1 LVIIGLVK
9 NKNYH
14 PVSEEIMEQIR
25 FKSKCKISNVGVTED
40 TLTGRG
46 GLALFVRYVSQVN
59 IYTLL
64 LDAFGHIR
72 RSQKGQPIWNT
83 FKQIFCFFYDGTS
96 RHLVYFDQLKKDK
109 GYASVIENTSEE
121 MIGSHQVKRFFKA
134 FSWLC
139 GGIFRRI
146 LKRLFIWRLK
156 IERPEKIELTIDL
169 MIMDNDEAAKRHG
182 VEPTYK
188 KVKGFGSLQILWNR
202 KVVDAIFRGGSK
214 HSNSGQTVVNMVT
227 DLVNLIRR
235 EYRADVPIVVR
246 MDSGFF
252 DEDNLAALDRQ
263 NIGVICTGK
272 IYDHVK
278 GYVGALP
285 ENGWAIYDNGHQ
297 EWEYVEFGYRYDS
310 WKKYYRAIYTRPA
323 YEGEQRVFDF
333 ARPDNI
339 IITNLGMNPGV
350 VRGCSA
356 EVRKELIWVESIIHS
371 HHQRG
376 ADELPHRG
384 LKDFGFEELPFK
396 RFSPNT
402 AFFYCMLIS
411 FFLFETFKEDVL
423 EEVLPVASYA
433 TTVRRKVVDFAAKI
447 ITTSRGIILKV
458 TQAVMD
464 HLRFDKLWERC
475 QNPIPILD

>member
-1 LVIIGLVK
+1 MK
-9 NKNYH
+9 
-14 PVSEEIMEQIR
+14 QIR
-25 FKSKCKISNVGVTED
+25 FKSKCKISKVGVTED

-59 IYTLL
+59 IYALL
-64 LDAFGHIR
+64 FDAFGHIR
-72 RSQKGQPIWNT
+72 RSEKGQPVWNV

-96 RHLVYFDQLKKDK
+96 RHLVYFDQLKRDR

-121 MIGSHQVKRFFKA
+121 MIGSHQAKRFFKA

-156 IERPEKIELTIDL
+156 IQRPEKIELTIDL
-169 MIMDNDEAAKRHG
+169 MIMDNDEAVKRHG

-188 KVKGFGSLQILWNR
+188 KVKGFGSLQVLWNR

-214 HSNSGQTVVNMVT
+214 HSNAGQTVVNMVT

-272 IYDHVK
+272 VYDHVK

-285 ENGWAIYDNGHQ
+285 DNGWAIYDNGHQ
-297 EWEYVEFGYRYDS
+297 EWEYVEFGYRYES

-323 YEGEQRVFDF
+323 YEGEQRVLDF

-339 IITNLGMNPGV
+339 IITNLGVNPAV
-350 VRGCSA
+350 VKGCSA
-356 EVRKELIWVESIIHS
+356 QTRKELIRVESIIHS

-464 HLRFDKLWERC
+464 HLRFDRLWERC
-475 QNPIPILD
+475 QNPIPILG

>member
-1 LVIIGLVK
+1 
-9 NKNYH
+9 
-14 PVSEEIMEQIR
+14 MEQIT
-25 FKSKCKISNVGVTED
+25 FKSKCKINKVDVTED

-46 GLALFVRYVSQVN
+46 GLALFVRYLSQVN
-59 IYTLL
+59 IYALL
-64 LDAFGHIR
+64 FNCFSHLR
-72 RSQKGQPIWNT
+72 RSEKGQPIWNI
-83 FKQIFCFFYDGTS
+83 FKQVFCFFYDGTS
-96 RHLVYFDQLKKDK
+96 RHLVYFDQLKKDE
-109 GYASVIENTSEE
+109 GYAAVIENSPEE
-121 MIGSHQVKRFFKA
+121 MMGSHQVKRFFKA

-139 GGIFRRI
+139 GGVFRRI

-214 HSNSGQTVVNMVT
+214 HSNSGHTVVNMVT
-227 DLVNLIRR
+227 ELVRLIRR
-235 EYRADVPIVVR
+235 EYRSDVPILLR

-252 DEDNLAALDRQ
+252 DEDNLVVLDRL
-263 NIGVICTGK
+263 NVGFICTGK
-272 IYDHVK
+272 IYEHVK
-278 GYVGALP
+278 AYVGALP
-285 ENGWAIYDNGHQ
+285 EKGWKVYDNGHQ
-297 EWEYVEFGYRYDS
+297 EWEYIEFGYRYDS
-310 WKKYYRAIYTRPA
+310 WKRYYRAIYTRPA
-323 YEGEQRVFDF
+323 YEGEQRLLDF

-339 IITNLGMNPGV
+339 IVTNLGVNPEV
-350 VRGCSA
+350 VRGCGSP
-356 EVRKELIWVESIIHS
+356 RGKELVQVESIIHS

-396 RFSPNT
+396 RFTPNT

-433 TTVRRKVVDFAAKI
+433 TTVRRRVVDFAAKI

-464 HLRFDKLWERC
+464 NLHFDKLWEKC
-475 QNPIPILD
+475 QNPIPISG

>member
-1 LVIIGLVK
+1 
-9 NKNYH
+9 
-14 PVSEEIMEQIR
+14 MEQIT
-25 FKSKCKISNVGVTED
+25 FKSKCKINKVDVTED

-46 GLALFVRYVSQVN
+46 GLALFVRYLSQVN
-59 IYTLL
+59 IYALL
-64 LDAFGHIR
+64 FNCFSHLR
-72 RSQKGQPIWNT
+72 RSEKGQPIWNI
-83 FKQIFCFFYDGTS
+83 FKQVFCFFYDGTS
-96 RHLVYFDQLKKDK
+96 RHLVYFDQLKRDE
-109 GYASVIENTSEE
+109 GYAAVIENSPEE
-121 MIGSHQVKRFFKA
+121 MMGSHQVKRFFKA

-139 GGIFRRI
+139 GGVFRRI

-214 HSNSGQTVVNMVT
+214 HSNSGHTVVNMVT
-227 DLVNLIRR
+227 ELVHLIRR
-235 EYRADVPIVVR
+235 EYRSDVPILLR

-252 DEDNLAALDRQ
+252 DEDNLVALDRL
-263 NIGVICTGK
+263 NVGFICTGK
-272 IYDHVK
+272 IYEHVK
-278 GYVGALP
+278 AYVGALP
-285 ENGWAIYDNGHQ
+285 EKGWKVYDNGHQ
-297 EWEYVEFGYRYDS
+297 EWEYIEFGYRYDS
-310 WKKYYRAIYTRPA
+310 WKRYYRAIYTRPA
-323 YEGEQRVFDF
+323 YEGEQRLLDF

-339 IITNLGMNPGV
+339 IVTNLGVNPEV
-350 VRGCSA
+350 VRGCDSQ
-356 EVRKELIWVESIIHS
+356 RGKEWVQVESIIHS

-396 RFSPNT
+396 RFTPNT

-433 TTVRRKVVDFAAKI
+433 TTVRRRVVDFAAKI
-447 ITTSRGIILKV
+447 IKTSRGIILKV

-464 HLRFDKLWERC
+464 KLHFATLWERC
-475 QNPIPILD
+475 QNPIPIF

>member
-1 LVIIGLVK
+1 MHLPK
-9 NKNYH
+9 TKNYH
-14 PVSEEIMEQIR
+14 PVSEEIMKQIT
-25 FKSKCKISNVGVTED
+25 FKSKCKIKKVDVTED

-46 GLALFVRYVSQVN
+46 GMALFVRYLSQVN

-64 LDAFGHIR
+64 LDSFGNLR
-72 RSQKGQPIWNT
+72 RSQKGQPIWNV
-83 FKQIFCFFYDGTS
+83 FKQILCFFYDGTS
-96 RHLVYFDQLKKDK
+96 RHLVYFDQLKKDE
-109 GYASVIENTSEE
+109 GYAAVIENNLEE
-121 MIGSHQVKRFFKA
+121 MVCSHQVKRFFKA
-134 FSWLC
+134 FSWIC
-139 GGIFRRI
+139 GGVFRRI

-156 IERPEKIELTIDL
+156 IERPDKIELTIDL
-169 MIMDNDEAAKRHG
+169 MILDNDEAVKRHG
-182 VEPTYK
+182 VKPTYK
-188 KVKGFGSLQILWNR
+188 HVKGFGSLQILWNR

-214 HSNSGQTVVNMVT
+214 HSNAGQTVVNMVT
-227 DLVNLIRR
+227 ALVDLIRR
-235 EYRADVPIVVR
+235 EYRADVPIIVR

-252 DEDNLAALDRQ
+252 DEDNIAALDRL
-263 NIGVICTGK
+263 NVGVICTGK

-285 ENGWAIYDNGHQ
+285 EKGWKIYDNGHQ
-297 EWEYVEFGYRYDS
+297 EWKYVEFGYRYDS
-310 WKKYYRAIYTRPA
+310 WAKYYRAIYTRPA
-323 YEGEQRVFDF
+323 YEGEQRVLDF

-339 IITNLGMNPGV
+339 IITNVGV
-350 VRGCSA
+350 NSDVAKGCSP
-356 EVRKELIWVESIIHS
+356 EIRKELTHVESIIHS

-396 RFSPNT
+396 RFSPNM

-464 HLRFDKLWERC
+464 NLHFDTLWERC
-475 QNPIPILD
+475 QNPIPILG

>member
-1 LVIIGLVK
+1 
-9 NKNYH
+9 
-14 PVSEEIMEQIR
+14 MEQIT
-25 FKSKCKISNVGVTED
+25 FKSKCKINKVGVTED

-46 GLALFVRYVSQVN
+46 GLALFVRYLSQVN
-59 IYTLL
+59 IYALL
-64 LDAFGHIR
+64 FNCFSHLR
-72 RSQKGQPIWNT
+72 RSEKGQPIWNI
-83 FKQIFCFFYDGTS
+83 FKQVFCFFYDGTS
-96 RHLVYFDQLKKDK
+96 RHLVYFDQLKRGE
-109 GYASVIENTSEE
+109 GYAAVIENSPEE
-121 MIGSHQVKRFFKA
+121 MMGSHQVKRFFKA
-134 FSWLC
+134 FSWFC
-139 GGIFRRI
+139 GGAFRRI

-214 HSNSGQTVVNMVT
+214 HSNSGHTVVNMVT
-227 DLVNLIRR
+227 ELVRLIRR
-235 EYRADVPIVVR
+235 EYRSDVPILLR

-252 DEDNLAALDRQ
+252 DEDNLVALDRL
-263 NIGVICTGK
+263 NVGFICTGK
-272 IYDHVK
+272 IYEHVK
-278 GYVGALP
+278 AYVGVLL
-285 ENGWAIYDNGHQ
+285 EKGWKVYDNGHQ
-297 EWEYVEFGYRYDS
+297 EWEYIEFGYRYDS
-310 WKKYYRAIYTRPA
+310 WKRYDRAIYTRPA
-323 YEGEQRVFDF
+323 YEGEQRLLDF

-339 IITNLGMNPGV
+339 IVTNLGVNPEV
-350 VRGCSA
+350 VRGCGSP
-356 EVRKELIWVESIIHS
+356 RGKELVQVESIIHS

-384 LKDFGFEELPFK
+384 LKDFGFEELLFK
-396 RFSPNT
+396 RFTPNT

-433 TTVRRKVVDFAAKI
+433 TTVRRRVVDFAAKI

-458 TQAVMD
+458 TQAIMD
-464 HLRFDKLWERC
+464 NLRFDKLWEKC
-475 QNPIPILD
+475 QNPIPISG

>member
-1 LVIIGLVK
+1 MK
-9 NKNYH
+9 
-14 PVSEEIMEQIR
+14 QIR
-25 FKSKCKISNVGVTED
+25 FKSKCKISKVGVTED

-59 IYTLL
+59 IYALL
-64 LDAFGHIR
+64 FDAFGHIR
-72 RSQKGQPIWNT
+72 RSEKGQPIWNV
-83 FKQIFCFFYDGTS
+83 FKQILCFFYDGTS
-96 RHLVYFDQLKKDK
+96 RHLVYFDQLKRDR

-156 IERPEKIELTIDL
+156 IQRPEKIELTIDL
-169 MIMDNDEAAKRHG
+169 MIMDNDEALKRHG

-214 HSNSGQTVVNMVT
+214 HSNAGQTVVNMVT

-272 IYDHVK
+272 VYDHVK

-285 ENGWAIYDNGHQ
+285 DNGWAIYDNGHQ
-297 EWEYVEFGYRYDS
+297 EWEYVEFGYRYES

-323 YEGEQRVFDF
+323 YEGEQRVLDF

-339 IITNLGMNPGV
+339 IITNLGVNPAV
-350 VRGCSA
+350 VKGCSA
-356 EVRKELIWVESIIHS
+356 EVRKELIRVESIIHS

-475 QNPIPILD
+475 QNPIPILG